1 MRKFLIGFR
10 TSIKVAAL
18 LVVSMIIIFTVAM
31 CVYKPIYSVTL
42 DGEMIGYSKDRA
54 ALQTKI
60 NDYMYNGQGD
70 VAFIQIDKMPE
81 YSLCFLKRGIET
93 NDEEIYEKVI
103 STGVEYYKYYA
114 LTVNNEEKL
123 YVETFGAAEEIVND
137 LKDKNSNNLDSLAI
151 QEKWEREKKEFTDRE
166 TAVAALF
173 EEKRVVAVA
182 ETNDTN
188 NSSEKSSKSS
198 SSSSNGKVSKAKIG
212 KGYKS
217 AGINFIRPV
226 SGSVSSRYGPRW
238 GTTHKGTDIAAP
250 TGTPIKASAAGTVTF
265 AGEYSTYGKLV
276 IISHG
281 NGVQTYYGHC
291 SVLNVKE
298 GQKVSSGQVIAK
310 VGSTGN
316 ATGPHLHFEIRIN
329 GVAYN
334 AELYI

>member
-1 MRKFLIGFR
+1 MRRFLIGLR
-10 TSIKVAAL
+10 TSIKIVAL

-42 DGEMIGYSKDRA
+42 DGEMIGYSRDRA
-54 ALQTKI
+54 TLQTKI
-60 NDYMYNGQGD
+60 NDYMKEGQGD

-81 YSLCFLKRGIET
+81 YKLCFLKRGVET

-103 STGVEYYKYYA
+103 STGRAYYKCYA

-123 YVETFGAAEEIVND
+123 YVENFGAAEEIVNA
-137 LKDKNSNNLDSLAI
+137 LKDKNSNNLDRLAI
-151 QEKWEREKKEFTDRE
+151 QEKWDTEKKTFTDKD
-166 TAVAALF
+166 TAVSALF
-173 EEKRVVAVA
+173 EEKVVVAA
-182 ETNDTN
+182 INEPKDTTKST
-188 NSSEKSSKSS
+188 SSGT
-198 SSSSNGKVSKAKIG
+198 SNGKVSRAKIG

-226 SGSVSSRYGPRW
+226 SGTVSSRYGPRW
-238 GTTHKGTDIAAP
+238 GTTHKGTDIAAA

-265 AGEYSTYGKLV
+265 SGEYSTYGKLV

-316 ATGPHLHFEIRIN
+316 ASGPHVHFEIRIN

>member
-1 MRKFLIGFR
+1 MRRFLIGLR
-10 TSIKVAAL
+10 TSIKIVAL
-18 LVVSMIIIFTVAM
+18 LVVSMVIIFTIAM

-42 DGEMIGYSKDRA
+42 NGEMIGYSRDRA
-54 ALQTKI
+54 TLQTKI
-60 NDYMYNGQGD
+60 NDYTQKGQGD
-70 VAFIQIDKMPE
+70 VAFIQIDEMPE
-81 YSLCFLKRGIET
+81 YKLCFLKRGIET

-103 STGVEYYKYYA
+103 STGEAYYKYYA
-114 LTVNNEEKL
+114 LTINGEEKL
-123 YVETFGAAEEIVND
+123 YVETFSDAQEVVDA
-137 LKDKNSNNLDSLAI
+137 LKDKNSNNLDRLGIKESWAT
-151 QEKWEREKKEFTDRE
+151 EKKEYTNKD
-166 TAVAALF
+166 TAVSALF
-173 EEKRVVAVA
+173 EEKIVVAAANEVKDTSKPSA
-182 ETNDTN
+182 SET
-188 NSSEKSSKSS
+188 SSK
-198 SSSSNGKVSKAKIG
+198 SNGKVTKAKIG

-226 SGSVSSRYGPRW
+226 SGTVSSRYGPRW
-238 GTTHKGTDIAAP
+238 GTTHKGTDIAAS
-250 TGTPIKASAAGTVTF
+250 TGTPIKAAAAGTVTF
-265 AGEYSTYGKLV
+265 SGKYSTYGNLV

-329 GVAYN
+329 GVSYN

>member
-1 MRKFLIGFR
+1 MRRFLIGLR
-10 TSIKVAAL
+10 TSIKVVAL

-60 NDYMYNGQGD
+60 NDYTQKGQGD
-70 VAFIQIDKMPE
+70 VAFIQIDEMPE
-81 YSLCFLKRGIET
+81 YQLCFLKRGIET

-103 STGVEYYKYYA
+103 STGRAYYKCYA

-123 YVETFGAAEEIVND
+123 YVENFGAAEEIVNA
-137 LKDKNSNNLDSLAI
+137 LKDKNSNNLDRLAI
-151 QEKWEREKKEFTDRE
+151 QEKWDTEKKTFTDKD
-166 TAVAALF
+166 TAVSALF
-173 EEKRVVAVA
+173 EEKIVVAAANEVK
-182 ETNDTN
+182 DT
-188 NSSEKSSKSS
+188 SKSS
-198 SSSSNGKVSKAKIG
+198 SSETSSSSSGKVSKAKIG

-226 SGSVSSRYGPRW
+226 SGTVSSRYGPRW
-238 GTTHKGTDIAAP
+238 GTTHKGTDIAAS
-250 TGTPIKASAAGTVTF
+250 TGTPIKAAAAGTVTF
-265 AGEYSTYGKLV
+265 SGKYSTYGNLV

-329 GVAYN
+329 GVSYN

>member
-1 MRKFLIGFR
+1 MDIVEIEPRFNQR
-10 TSIKVAAL
+10 Y
-18 LVVSMIIIFTVAM
+18 MIIH
-31 CVYKPIYSVTL
+31 K
-42 DGEMIGYSKDRA
+42 DGEEDA
-54 ALQTKI
+54 
-60 NDYMYNGQGD
+60 
-70 VAFIQIDKMPE
+70 AFIQIDIMPE
-81 YSLCFLKRGIET
+81 YKLCFLKRGIET

-103 STGVEYYKYYA
+103 STGRAYYKYYA
-114 LTVNNEEKL
+114 LTINGEEKVF
-123 YVETFGAAEEIVND
+123 VETFGAAEEIVNA
-137 LKDKNSNNLDSLAI
+137 LKDKNSNNLDRLGI
-151 QEKWEREKKEFTDRE
+151 DERWATEKKEYTDKD
-166 TAVAALF
+166 TAVASLF
-173 EEKRVVAVA
+173 EEKIVVAAANVPKDTSKNVST
-182 ETNDTN
+182 ET
-188 NSSEKSSKSS
+188 
-198 SSSSNGKVSKAKIG
+198 SSSSNGKVTRAKIG

-226 SGSVSSRYGPRW
+226 SGTVSSRYGPRW

-250 TGTPIKASAAGTVTF
+250 TGTPIKAAAAGTVTF

-298 GQKVSSGQVIAK
+298 GQKVSSGQLIAK

-329 GVAYN
+329 GVSYN